1 MFIRRNLIWVFLIIS
16 SLVSL
21 AVMLSC
27 NNRPVESTEPEYQ
40 RVIPESAGQP
50 TTAPPDLAA
59 LDSLK
64 SQVET
69 NPDDPDMR
77 FAYLVSLVE
86 AKMYTDAL
94 EQARTLGA
102 MGGNNQYKGIA
113 YLNFAQIVLD
123 DIPQDDPNRSGLVRE
138 AMDGLWIAL
147 GWEPESI
154 PSHLAL
160 GRLALEAGDDDKA
173 LHHLSIA
180 LAVTEIG
187 YQLRTRIAEI
197 YIRRNEPDRARVHL
211 DKALTLAEE
220 AEDTGAVRTINGM
233 IRGLG

>member
-1 MFIRRNLIWVFLIIS
+1 MFIRRNLIWIFLLIS

-21 AVMLSC
+21 AVILSC
-27 NNRPVESTEPEYQ
+27 SNKPVESTEPEYQ
-40 RVIPESAGQP
+40 RVVPETAGQP
-50 TTAPPDLAA
+50 STAPPDLAG

-64 SQVET
+64 LQIEA

-77 FAYLVSLVE
+77 FLYLVSLVD

-102 MGGNNQYKGIA
+102 MGGDNQYKGIA
-113 YLNFAQIVLD
+113 WMNFAQIVLD
-123 DIPQDDPNRSGLVRE
+123 DIPQDDPNRSGLVRK

-154 PSHLAL
+154 PAHLAL

-187 YQLRTRIAEI
+187 YQLRARIAEI

-211 DKALTLAEE
+211 EKALTLANE
-220 AEDTGAVRTINGM
+220 AEDSDAVRTINGL

>member
-1 MFIRRNLIWVFLIIS
+1 MFIRRNLIWIFPAIS
-16 SLVSL
+16 SLVTL

-27 NNRPVESTEPEYQ
+27 SSKPAGSAEPEYQ

-50 TTAPPDLAA
+50 TTAPPDLAG

-64 SQVET
+64 SQVEA

-77 FAYLVSLVE
+77 FAYLVSLTE
-86 AKMYTDAL
+86 AKMYPDAL

-113 YLNFAQIVLD
+113 FMNFAEIVLD
-123 DIPQDDPNRSGLVRE
+123 DIPQDDPNRAALVQE
-138 AMDGLWIAL
+138 AMDGLWISL

-154 PSHLAL
+154 PAHLAL

-173 LHHLSIA
+173 LHHLAIA
-180 LAVTEIG
+180 LAVIEIG
-187 YQLRTRIAEI
+187 YKLRTRIAEI
-197 YIRRNEPDRARVHL
+197 YVIHNEPDRARVQL
-211 DKALTLAEE
+211 EKALSLAEE
-220 AEDTGAVRTINGM
+220 AQDNDAVRTINGM
-233 IRGLG
+233 ISDL